1 MNKKSILL
9 FWVGFIALVLIEASI
24 VYLRQVLVPSLEIIT
39 QTINTISIILIP
51 LFIIVGL
58 FHIFILI
65 ILLKKIVT
73 VEKNIWVHSLSIVL
87 TILSGILLLV
97 DVVLLLEI
105 GKEYLLFDV
114 SNEWILINIHAVIH
128 FITIGLA
135 YLVLRKK
142 SAIVIGFF
150 EEIEN
155 GSEQMFLGMYQ
166 VMFFS
171 SLFGMLGI
179 LFVMINVMDNVT
191 FENYNLEIS
200 VICSILAL
208 APIIIFMM
216 YWIIRFRKVPIRD
229 WLNEYEFLITVKAM
243 IYSLVIGWIVSYLGF
258 KLAVKNVDFP
268 ILIWLLFTFFA
279 QLLMISSYII
289 VLFNIPEPD

>member
-1 MNKKSILL
+1 MNKKNILL

-65 ILLKKIVT
+65 FLLKKIVT
-73 VEKNIWVHSLSIVL
+73 VEKNLWIHSLSIVL

-114 SNEWILINIHAVIH
+114 SNEWILINIHTVIH

-142 SAIVIGFF
+142 AASVIGFF

-208 APIIIFMM
+208 APILIFMM

-229 WLNEYEFLITVKAM
+229 WLNEYEFVITVKAI